1 MPVRPSPMCW
11 IWCSPGKGSVG
22 RISSSLISPGLIL
35 SAWRGVSREKC
46 GIHPLFLCA
55 GVPDIAISP
64 GRFPAGQ
71 RPFRKTDL
79 IFLMARKRA
88 GTWDECC
95 TFPATL
101 LSRRAKSG
109 RGMSTDGENN
119 SSGRF
124 AYLRYRPHENVA
136 GCHVSSPP
144 GRDLHGWMC
153 NRSGHLNLTAEI
165 WLPCEQCPFCEPL
178 PAVLHFSYC
187 TV

>member
-95 TFPATL
+95 TFPGHSSPGGQNPA
-101 LSRRAKSG
+101 G
-109 RGMSTDGENN
+109 RGALMGKITVQAGLRICGTDHMKMWRDVMYPAHLAGI
-119 SSGRF
+119 F
-124 AYLRYRPHENVA
+124 MA
-136 GCHVSSPP
+136 GCV
-144 GRDLHGWMC
+144 
-153 NRSGHLNLTAEI
+153 
-165 WLPCEQCPFCEPL
+165 
-178 PAVLHFSYC
+178 
-187 TV
+187 TVQDI